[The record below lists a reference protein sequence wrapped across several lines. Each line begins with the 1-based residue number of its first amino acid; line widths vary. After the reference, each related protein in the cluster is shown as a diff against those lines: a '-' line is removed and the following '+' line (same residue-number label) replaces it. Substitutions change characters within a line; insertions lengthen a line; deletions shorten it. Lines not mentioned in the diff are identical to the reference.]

1 MDNKVFYGEYSIAYW
16 LELILTKKILLP
28 SYQRHFV
35 WKEENLSN
43 LIMTFKEKRFV
54 PPITLG
60 AFKFEDGRKCNYII
74 DGQQRLTSLLLAYLG
89 IFPDKEK
96 YKARLKALANG
107 DEQPIDD
114 GEDPFDNVL
123 EWTFTMLTDKGKSK
137 SEIVSKIEPGNYRPI
152 DLKVDDEFFENTFL
166 GFSYIVPLAEGEE
179 SLGLL
184 SDNELEDIVSSTN
197 LCMKNFC
204 AQRLVKGWLR
214 RQYNE
219 YMQLFG
225 NCGKE
230 CLMSHTRKG
239 FDFFAHCDNCGKKRK
254 AHGKQVCGN
263 YSLKQVYE
271 SVFKHRNRCAHNT
284 RSHEQ
289 NLPSLDILQRKDYI
303 LENYFIRFAMLI
315 IIDKLFVALFDKY
328 LTVSLDKF
336 RL

>member
-1 MDNKVFYGEYSIAYW
+1 MRKHEKF
-16 LELILTKKILLP
+16 ILT
-28 SYQRHFV
+28 
-35 WKEENLSN
+35 
-43 LIMTFKEKRFV
+43 
-54 PPITLG
+54 PITSILDEG
-60 AFKFEDGRKCNYII
+60 CCAM
-74 DGQQRLTSLLLAYLG
+74 SL
-89 IFPDKEK
+89 
-96 YKARLKALANG
+96 
-107 DEQPIDD
+107 IDD
-114 GEDPFDNVL
+114 GLETYPLSEYLMQSLILKMTGFQEQKVKCILWELATDDYELRYRRFKKEQIGEASSYDDKVKVFD
-123 EWTFTMLTDKGKSK
+123 
-137 SEIVSKIEPGNYRPI
+137 
-152 DLKVDDEFFENTFL
+152 DLAKAVKRL
-166 GFSYIVPLAEGEE
+166 SGEE
-179 SLGLL
+179 KLGLL

-197 LCMKNFC
+197 LCMKNFS
-204 AQRLVKGWLR
+204 ARRLVKGWLR

-225 NCGKE
+225 NCDKE

-254 AHGKQVCGN
+254 AQGKQVCGN